1 MIKHENG
8 KLRKLQ
14 SCGLRVAFSDCVSGL
29 LHARCYPEGSC
40 DSGQYRDDNVY
51 DFSPDRFVG
60 FHDSLVF
67 DG

>member
-40 DSGQYRDDNVY
+40 DCSQDGDDDVE
-51 DFSPDRFVG
+51 DFLPKFF
-60 FHDSLVF
+60 FHDV
-67 DG
+67 

>member
-1 MIKHENG
+1 MLYAGSNTK
-8 KLRKLQ
+8 
-14 SCGLRVAFSDCVSGL
+14 SG
-29 LHARCYPEGSC
+29 C